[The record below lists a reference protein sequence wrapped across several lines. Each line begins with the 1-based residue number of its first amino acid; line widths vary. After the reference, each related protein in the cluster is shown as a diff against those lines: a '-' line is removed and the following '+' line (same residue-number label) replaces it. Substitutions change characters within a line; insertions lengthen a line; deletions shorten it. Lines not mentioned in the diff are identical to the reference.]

1 MSSSSSGPPPN
12 SVPLVLGGH
21 HFNSTLARQQKQLQQ
36 PQQQPHH
43 IVPGSLNVVA
53 VAGLGN
59 PLPPGAAP
67 FVPPSSM
74 ILPSSSS
81 SVLSAEIGSVSGGN
95 SGNNNNNGGNSGSS
109 LSGLSGGC
117 GANRNIVSSPIQAG
131 SGPSKGL
138 LNGPGKNNCFLNC
151 AVQVLWHLDAFRRSF
166 RQLQNH
172 VCGGQDCI
180 FCALKELFSQLQT
193 SSEPALCPEPLR
205 RALASGPLAGRR
217 FPLGCLG
224 DAAECF
230 ELLLHRVHQHLSASE
245 GDSCEAPQCVAH
257 QRFAMRV
264 VEQSVCECGANS
276 EQLPFTQMVHY
287 VSASALTSQSSLS
300 AANQQPITF
309 GQLLRNAGNMGDIRD
324 CPNACGAKIG
334 IRRALLNRP
343 DVVSIGV
350 VWDSE
355 RPAADQVHSV
365 LKAVGTSLRLCD
377 VFHQVSDQRWAQ
389 TVNHELVGVV
399 SYYGKHYTTFFF
411 HTKLRVWVY
420 FDDANV
426 KEVGPNW
433 EGVVDKCSRGRYQPL
448 LLLYA
453 LPQPQPQPQ
462 QVTAQELAAMQQ
474 AQHRRAVTPSPEKA
488 PIGSQN
494 RRAITPTPNRA
505 VSVCDYQNLS
515 VIQSKIFPNEEKESY
530 ISRKAVQNVLNAQ
543 QYQNLSVIQ
552 DKIFQ
557 QQQDTDKSDQGG
569 YISKNALNAQ
579 MRKQPMN
586 LHRSLSAESGQVS
599 PPSSSTSSSS
609 DGLSIP
615 DHLNQPR
622 RRDSGNW
629 SGDRNSASSSSSTT
643 LDNPYLYLVGK
654 RNGSVPASPTR
665 QGQFYDA
672 GYDSYSLSSTD
683 SFPPKHP
690 INGNNMHLAK
700 IPESVVLSGDC
711 EKLCMEADQLLEK
724 SRILEEAHDLETALV
739 LCNAAASKAR
749 AAMDAPYSNPH
760 TMTFARMKHNT
771 CVMRA
776 RSLHRRILIEK
787 GGEIIKEQQQQH
799 QQLAYNLAGIG
810 TGGIAHRRQNSK
822 EKLLSSGRQNS
833 KEMLHESGSSTLTRS
848 SPSKSIEI
856 YATLPKKK
864 VTLKLVE
871 AENIEEVIQGTVDVK
886 PERESRSLFGRSKD
900 SKEKRSRSEDRN
912 KINRDFQLADASLVN
927 AKDTLKKH
935 KEEKETDKKDKDAK
949 AGKKQHKIRRKLLMG
964 GLIRRKNRSM
974 PDLTE
979 GAGAADEP
987 AGGIIPPIK
996 QMVSIDD
1003 STVGLGLAKDAA
1015 NSGYLSEGHFDYQ
1028 VSNTNPNLERSKLMR
1043 KSFHGSGKTLTIPKV
1058 PPPPPVRVGSSLT
1071 AQQLQ
1076 QQQQQQQQ
1084 QQTQQMLQVQKLPL
1098 NGANLRH
1105 LEFQESHPPA
1115 SPLEPYHKA
1124 NLSNLSTMSSNTS
1137 MSEDSCQTIITTCA
1151 VVHQEQSPMKPQDQ
1165 QPYSSSASV
1174 DEVDSIVKYN
1184 SAPSSNSNGPTQM
1197 ELPPYP
1203 SPPSTTCHSRQA
1215 SEDFPPPPPAIDFE
1229 PLNEQLSEI
1238 QSLQQQQGKSTQPIH
1253 PQQYHVQNT
1262 TSILA
1267 QLQAKQHQLMMMN
1280 KLREQQQQQQQ
1291 QQQQNNNANN
1301 PISASEILNETTRSE
1316 IWLKE
1321 LQAKQIALKQQQ
1333 QQQNQPQA
1341 QQQQQ
1346 QSMMHQQQ
1354 PSNDQRS
1361 VRDLASRFEQ
1371 IKMAPMP
1378 AQQTQQQPS
1387 QAPQLQPT
1395 QQPSTVAAPTIRP
1408 YPSQELLNGV
1418 TKQTLPQP
1426 AQQPPP
1432 PNVRTGMSGLLTD
1445 QKTKQPLTST
1455 LSSDT
1460 VASSSSNAQDGV
1472 DEVDCIAAYKMLPKP
1487 RYDIAQSQIQ
1497 EEIREVEMLNQVV
1510 QQTLNNST
1518 NSNTVANAL
1527 NKRTKKKSVSFCD
1540 QVILVATA
1548 DDGEEDDFIPNPI
1561 LERVLRTAGN
1571 GSGDAEERQGQNSP
1585 QPVLSTSITYHPI
1598 KTPAGGQYSLA
1609 ADMHKQNMEIQ
1620 RQLQQQQQQ
1629 YYQAQPQQQPNDS
1642 YQQYSAIPS
1651 NAAVFKNQQLQQQ
1664 QTIFNDNSIP
1674 KPSIYQSPPMP
1685 QQQYLQQQSQQ
1696 QQQQQQKSRLFDDSS
1711 SEHSYDMRLAPPTS
1725 VPSSYGSSPYM
1736 SVPCPMD
1743 QGFQTVSASP
1753 TITTNTMVMNGSPN
1767 PALPLGIRQNLTSMM
1782 HQQNGSVLR
1791 QQQQSP
1797 LMVSQQPSNVY
1808 QKPPMPVNYTQ
1819 QQQQLNMMPYSTN
1832 SNPYNTYS
1840 TQPQLQQSPQQLP
1853 SPYQRIPLPHY
1864 QDSPYHDLPLPQQQ
1878 QSQSPPHQQVYL
1890 QPQQQQQQKPQQKKV
1905 SFEPGTKGGSDC
1917 PPSPQP
1923 VPSSNPQ
1930 TLPPTDPQQQQ
1941 QQQVGL
1947 PVTRVAIATYNS
1959 NAIVKASAKAVQ
1971 CSLCRKKHC
1980 ILPAVYCTDCEF
1992 YMSRFQGPMRR

>member
-1 MSSSSSGPPPN
+1 MIKFRYKRKDTTASTTTTAAAAAAATSVATVTATSNPVTAATGSSGLQYLQPASSATLPKTRNAISNQNGMGVQYHAHYDTN
-12 SVPLVLGGH
+12 SY
-21 HFNSTLARQQKQLQQ
+21 
-36 PQQQPHH
+36 
-43 IVPGSLNVVA
+43 
-53 VAGLGN
+53 N
-59 PLPPGAAP
+59 P
-67 FVPPSSM
+67 
-74 ILPSSSS
+74 
-81 SVLSAEIGSVSGGN
+81 
-95 SGNNNNNGGNSGSS
+95 NNGGFDASGY
-109 LSGLSGGC
+109 GLS
-117 GANRNIVSSPIQAG
+117 SE
-131 SGPSKGL
+131 PSYHEVISRLKTES
-138 LNGPGKNNCFLNC
+138 
-151 AVQVLWHLDAFRRSF
+151 VHQQHYEYMS
-166 RQLQNH
+166 
-172 VCGGQDCI
+172 CI
-180 FCALKELFSQLQT
+180 NSVVELFSQLQT

-230 ELLLHRVHQHLSASE
+230 ELLLHRVHQHLSPSD
-245 GDSCEAPQCVAH
+245 GDSCEVPQCVAH

-287 VSASALTSQSSLS
+287 VSASALTSQSNLS
-300 AANQQPITF
+300 AQNQQSITF

-324 CPNACGAKIG
+324 CPSACGAKIG

-389 TVNHELVGVV
+389 TVSHELVGVV

-426 KEVGPNW
+426 KEVGPSW

-462 QVTAQELAAMQQ
+462 QMKTQELAAMQQ

-488 PIGSQN
+488 PMGSQI

-505 VSVCDYQNLS
+505 VAVCDYQNLS
-515 VIQSKIFPNEEKESY
+515 VIQSKIFPNDDKENY

-557 QQQDTDKSDQGG
+557 QQQQPSDTDKDQVG
-569 YISKNALNAQ
+569 YITKNALNAQ

-599 PPSSSTSSSS
+599 PPSSSTSSP

-654 RNGSVPASPTR
+654 RNGSVPVSPTR

-683 SFPPKHP
+683 SYPPKHP
-690 INGNNMHLAK
+690 AGSNNMHLAK

-787 GGEIIKEQQQQH
+787 GGEIIKEQQQQQ

-810 TGGIAHRRQNSK
+810 SGGIAHRRQNSK

-833 KEMLHESGSSTLTRS
+833 KEMLHETGGSTAAHG
-848 SPSKSIEI
+848 SPSKNIEI

-871 AENIEEVIQGTVDVK
+871 AENIEEVVTGTVDVK

-912 KINRDFQLADASLVN
+912 KINRDFQLADPALVN

-935 KEEKETDKKDKDAK
+935 KEEKESDKKEKDTK
-949 AGKKQHKIRRKLLMG
+949 GGKKQHKIRRKLLMG

-979 GAGAADEP
+979 GAGAADEQP
-987 AGGIIPPIK
+987 AAVAPVK

-1003 STVGLGLAKDAA
+1003 STVGLSLTKDPAA
-1015 NSGYLSEGHFDYQ
+1015 SSGYLSEGYFDYQ

-1043 KSFHGSGKTLTIPKV
+1043 KSFHGSGKTLSIPKV
-1058 PPPPPVRVGSSLT
+1058 PPPPPVRLGSSLT
-1071 AQQLQ
+1071 GPPQ
-1076 QQQQQQQQ
+1076 QQAPPASQPQQPQP
-1084 QQTQQMLQVQKLPL
+1084 QQMLQVQKLPL

-1105 LEFQESHPPA
+1105 LEFQENHPPA
-1115 SPLEPYHKA
+1115 SPLEPYHRP
-1124 NLSNLSTMSSNTS
+1124 NLSNISTMSSNTS

-1151 VVHQEQSPMKPQDQ
+1151 VVHQEQSPIKPQDQ

-1184 SAPSSNSNGPTQM
+1184 NHNSNSNSTSTNGNGSSIGPGM

-1238 QSLQQQQGKSTQPIH
+1238 QSLQQQGKVTTTMQPMHPQPI
-1253 PQQYHVQNT
+1253 QNT

-1267 QLQAKQHQLMMMN
+1267 QLQAKQQQLMMMN
-1280 KLREQQQQQQQ
+1280 KLREQQQQ
-1291 QQQQNNNANN
+1291 NANN
-1301 PISASEILNETTRSE
+1301 PINASEILNETTRSE
-1316 IWLKE
+1316 VWLKE

-1333 QQQNQPQA
+1333 HQQNQSPSL

-1346 QSMMHQQQ
+1346 QLLQQHEQ
-1354 PSNDQRS
+1354 VIQTAGDQRS

-1371 IKMAPMP
+1371 IKLIPM
-1378 AQQTQQQPS
+1378 QQQQQQQQP
-1387 QAPQLQPT
+1387 QQQPT
-1395 QQPSTVAAPTIRP
+1395 LQQQQSMHSNPTIRP
-1408 YPSQELLNGV
+1408 YPSQELMNGAN
-1418 TKQTLPQP
+1418 KQPPVQLPQSL
-1426 AQQPPP
+1426 QP
-1432 PNVRTGMSGLLTD
+1432 PNVRTGMSGLLVD
-1445 QKTKQPLTST
+1445 QKPRQTIA
-1455 LSSDT
+1455 D
-1460 VASSSSNAQDGV
+1460 ASSSRGV
-1472 DEVDCIAAYKMLPKP
+1472 DEVDCPLPYKMLPKP
-1487 RYDIAQSQIQ
+1487 RYDIAQSQIA

-1510 QQTLNNST
+1510 QQTLNNAGGAA
-1518 NSNTVANAL
+1518 NIPVAVVG
-1527 NKRTKKKSVSFCD
+1527 KRTKKKSVSFCD

-1548 DDGEEDDFIPNPI
+1548 DEDEEDGFIPNPI
-1561 LERVLRTAGN
+1561 LERVLRTAGSG
-1571 GSGDAEERQGQNSP
+1571 GSDSEEAPRQNQNSP
-1585 QPVLSTSITYHPI
+1585 QPTLSTSITYHPI
-1598 KTPAGGQYSLA
+1598 KTQSSGQYSLA
-1609 ADMHKQNMEIQ
+1609 ADMHKQNLEIQ

-1629 YYQAQPQQQPNDS
+1629 HYQTQPPQPQSNDS
-1642 YQQYSAIPS
+1642 YQQYMAIPS
-1651 NAAVFKNQQLQQQ
+1651 NSAAFKSQQFQHHQPQQYNELPVQ
-1664 QTIFNDNSIP
+1664 KSM
-1674 KPSIYQSPPMP
+1674 IYQPPP
-1685 QQQYLQQQSQQ
+1685 VPTQQYLH
-1696 QQQQQQKSRLFDDSS
+1696 QQKQRTYDDSG
-1711 SEHSYDMRLAPPTS
+1711 SEHSFEMRLTAPPP
-1725 VPSSYGSSPYM
+1725 VPSSYGNVQSPYM
-1736 SVPCPMD
+1736 SVPCPID

-1753 TITTNTMVMNGSPN
+1753 TITTNSSVMNGASAN
-1767 PALPLGIRQNLTSMM
+1767 PHNGIRQNITALM
-1782 HQQNGSVLR
+1782 HHQQQNGAILR

-1797 LMVSQQPSNVY
+1797 LMISQQQQQQPSSVYQKPSMPVNFQQQSQQQQNLLQYNSNAYTSYNPQHPQQQQPSN
-1808 QKPPMPVNYTQ
+1808 
-1819 QQQQLNMMPYSTN
+1819 
-1832 SNPYNTYS
+1832 
-1840 TQPQLQQSPQQLP
+1840 QPIP
-1853 SPYQRIPLPHY
+1853 SPYQRVPMPHY
-1864 QDSPYHDLPLPQQQ
+1864 QDSPYHDLPLPQQL
-1878 QSQSPPHQQVYL
+1878 SPPVPQQQQQQQVYL
-1890 QPQQQQQQKPQQKKV
+1890 QPPQQQSQQQQLKPTPQKKV
-1905 SFEPGTKGGSDC
+1905 SFEPGTKGGTDG
-1917 PPSPQP
+1917 PPSPLPLSQSQSQP
-1923 VPSSNPQ
+1923 
-1930 TLPPTDPQQQQ
+1930 LPHSTDSAQQ

-1959 NAIVKASAKAVQ
+1959 SAIVKASAKAVQ
-1971 CSLCRKKHC
+1971 CNLCRKKHC
-1980 ILPAVYCTDCEF
+1980 ILPAMYCSDCEF
-1992 YMSRFQGPMRR
+1992 YMSRFQVPVRR

>member
-1 MSSSSSGPPPN
+1 
-12 SVPLVLGGH
+12 
-21 HFNSTLARQQKQLQQ
+21 
-36 PQQQPHH
+36 
-43 IVPGSLNVVA
+43 
-53 VAGLGN
+53 
-59 PLPPGAAP
+59 
-67 FVPPSSM
+67 
-74 ILPSSSS
+74 
-81 SVLSAEIGSVSGGN
+81 
-95 SGNNNNNGGNSGSS
+95 
-109 LSGLSGGC
+109 
-117 GANRNIVSSPIQAG
+117 
-131 SGPSKGL
+131 
-138 LNGPGKNNCFLNC
+138 
-151 AVQVLWHLDAFRRSF
+151 
-166 RQLQNH
+166 
-172 VCGGQDCI
+172 
-180 FCALKELFSQLQT
+180 ELFSQLQT

-287 VSASALTSQSSLS
+287 VSASALTSQSNLS

-433 EGVVDKCSRGRYQPL
+433 EGVVDKCTRGRYQPL

-515 VIQSKIFPNEEKESY
+515 VIQSKIFPNEEKENY

-557 QQQDTDKSDQGG
+557 QQQEADKSDQGG

-579 MRKQPMN
+579 MRKSMN

-599 PPSSSTSSSS
+599 PPSSSTSSP

-810 TGGIAHRRQNSK
+810 SGGIAHRRQNSK

-871 AENIEEVIQGTVDVK
+871 AENIEEVVQGTVDVK

-979 GAGAADEP
+979 GAGATDEP
-987 AGGIIPPIK
+987 AGGIIPPLK

-1003 STVGLGLAKDAA
+1003 STVGLSLAKDSA
-1015 NSGYLSEGHFDYQ
+1015 NSGYLSEGHFDYQVSFQTNDFYSQ

-1058 PPPPPVRVGSSLT
+1058 PPPPPVRVGS
-1071 AQQLQ
+1071 
-1076 QQQQQQQQ
+1076 
-1084 QQTQQMLQVQKLPL
+1084 
-1098 NGANLRH
+1098 
-1105 LEFQESHPPA
+1105 SHPPA

-1174 DEVDSIVKYN
+1174 DEVDTI
-1184 SAPSSNSNGPTQM
+1184 
-1197 ELPPYP
+1197 LPPYP

-1238 QSLQQQQGKSTQPIH
+1238 QSLQQQQGKSSQPIH
-1253 PQQYHVQNT
+1253 QQH
-1262 TSILA
+1262 
-1267 QLQAKQHQLMMMN
+1267 
-1280 KLREQQQQQQQ
+1280 
-1291 QQQQNNNANN
+1291 
-1301 PISASEILNETTRSE
+1301 ASEILNETTRSE

-1346 QSMMHQQQ
+1346 QQAMMQQA
-1354 PSNDQRS
+1354 SNDQRS

-1378 AQQTQQQPS
+1378 QQQA
-1387 QAPQLQPT
+1387 Q
-1395 QQPSTVAAPTIRP
+1395 
-1408 YPSQELLNGV
+1408 
-1418 TKQTLPQP
+1418 PQP
-1426 AQQPPP
+1426 QPQQ
-1432 PNVRTGMSGLLTD
+1432 MHGLLTD
-1445 QKTKQPLTST
+1445 QKAKQSLAST
-1455 LSSDT
+1455 LSSET
-1460 VASSSSNAQDGV
+1460 ASNANAGV

-1487 RYDIAQSQIQ
+1487 RYDIAQAQIQ

-1518 NSNTVANAL
+1518 SGNTVTNAII
-1527 NKRTKKKSVSFCD
+1527 KRTKKKSVSFCD

-1571 GSGDAEERQGQNSP
+1571 GSGDSEERQGQNSP
-1585 QPVLSTSITYHPI
+1585 QPVLNAAGF
-1598 KTPAGGQYSLA
+1598 KT
-1609 ADMHKQNMEIQ
+1609 
-1620 RQLQQQQQQ
+1620 QQFQK
-1629 YYQAQPQQQPNDS
+1629 QPQ
-1642 YQQYSAIPS
+1642 AM
-1651 NAAVFKNQQLQQQ
+1651 
-1664 QTIFNDNSIP
+1664 FNENSIP
-1674 KPSIYQSPPMP
+1674 KSSIYQPPPMP
-1685 QQQYLQQQSQQ
+1685 QQQYLPQQSQP
-1696 QQQQQQKSRLFDDSS
+1696 QQQQKPRRRQRQRAQLRYEDSS
-1711 SEHSYDMRLAPPTS
+1711 STNQLRKLS
-1725 VPSSYGSSPYM
+1725 VY
-1736 SVPCPMD
+1736 VR
-1743 QGFQTVSASP
+1743 
-1753 TITTNTMVMNGSPN
+1753 
-1767 PALPLGIRQNLTSMM
+1767 IRQNLTSMM
-1782 HQQNGSVLR
+1782 HQQNGAVLR

-1797 LMVSQQPSNVY
+1797 LMVSQQPQQPSNVY
-1808 QKPPMPVNYTQ
+1808 QKPPLPTNYQ
-1819 QQQQLNMMPYSTN
+1819 QQQPQQNMMPYNTN
-1832 SNPYNTYS
+1832 SNPYNAYS
-1840 TQPQLQQSPQQLP
+1840 TQAQLQQPSQQLP
-1853 SPYQRIPLPHY
+1853 SPYQRVPLPHF

-1878 QSQSPPHQQVYL
+1878 QPQSPPHQQ
-1890 QPQQQQQQKPQQKKV
+1890 QKPPQKKV

-1923 VPSSNPQ
+1923 IPSNNPQ
-1930 TLPPTDPQQQQ
+1930 ALPADPQQQPQ